1 MKQNGRMNR
10 LYGSKCVRVRER
22 YKEGRA
28 DWSCA
33 ELFLKEWLQ
42 NKLLKKMDVSA
53 DLNGKGTLEAY

>member
-1 MKQNGRMNR
+1 M
-10 LYGSKCVRVRER
+10 YGSKCVRVRER